1 MMNFYDFKIENIK
14 NLSLDEKNSRKKN
27 LDLFFQNGF
36 PNKKDEDWKF
46 TDLNSILGKNFNN
59 IVNKESISEDKKF
72 KIIED
77 FEHNFIF
84 LVDGKLISNNFSYED
99 KGNISIKDYNYK
111 NKGKLD
117 EKKSLTL
124 LNNALATGG
133 FTLEVSKNYKLTK
146 PLVIYNYFSK
156 NLKESIINNKNSIIL
171 NADSGLTLINY
182 IDDDSR
188 DNFMTNTIDSIIIK
202 KNASLKNI
210 FINNSRCN
218 GYFYRLTRS
227 VLEKGSFCD
236 SYLLSTG
243 LKFNK
248 LDIEIDHNEENSVS
262 SIFSALN
269 LLGSEHQEIKT
280 RINHNAPNCQSYQ
293 KVKNVLN
300 GQSKGVY
307 QGKIFVKDIAQKT
320 DAYQLSKALI
330 LNDRS
335 EFDAKPELEI
345 YADDVKCSHGC
356 TVGQLDKN
364 ALFYLKSRGIPQKE
378 ATALLMYG
386 FANNILESVKI
397 PEIKTRINHIIA
409 NKLGVK
415 IGFNL

>member
-1 MMNFYDFKIENIK
+1 MKNFYDFRIENIK
-14 NLSLDEKNSRKKN
+14 DLSSEEKSLRKKN
-27 LDLFFQNGF
+27 LDLFFQKGF
-36 PNKKDEDWKF
+36 PNKKNEDWKF
-46 TDLNSILGKNFNN
+46 TDLNNILGKNFKN
-59 IVNKESISEDKKF
+59 IANKDLISEEKKL
-72 KIIED
+72 KIIDE

-84 LVDGKLISNNFSYED
+84 LVDGKLISNSFDYED
-99 KGNISIKDYNYK
+99 KNSFFVKDYNYK
-111 NKGKLD
+111 DEIKL
-117 EKKSLTL
+117 EKQSSLTL

-133 FTLEVSKNYKLTK
+133 FTLEVSKNYKFIK

-156 NLKESIINNKNSIIL
+156 NLKESIINNKNSLIL
-171 NADSGLTLINY
+171 NEESELTLINY
-182 IDDDSR
+182 IDHDSNE
-188 DNFMTNTIDSIIIK
+188 NFMTNTVDNIIIK

-218 GYFYRLTRS
+218 GYFYRFIKT
-227 VLEKGSFCD
+227 VLEKKSSCD
-236 SYLLSTG
+236 NYLFSTG

-307 QGKIFVKDIAQKT
+307 QGKIFVKNVAQKT

-330 LNDRS
+330 LNDKS

-345 YADDVKCSHGC
+345 YADDVKCSHGS
-356 TVGQLDKN
+356 TSGSVD
-364 ALFYLKSRGIPQKE
+364 FDSIHYLKSRGIPKE
-378 ATALLMYG
+378 EALKMLING
-386 FANNILESVKI
+386 FLSEVLE
-397 PEIKTRINHIIA
+397 
-409 NKLGVK
+409 KLK
-415 IGFNL
+415 R